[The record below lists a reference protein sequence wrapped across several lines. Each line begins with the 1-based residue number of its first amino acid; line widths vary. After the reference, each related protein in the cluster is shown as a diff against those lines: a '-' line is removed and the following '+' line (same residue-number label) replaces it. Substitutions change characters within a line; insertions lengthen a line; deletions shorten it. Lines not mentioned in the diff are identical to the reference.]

1 MAKHSK
7 DCPFTLAEISE
18 FQSMLYNVNTSHKCC
33 NVPSISWYKG
43 YSNFQ
48 LNKMEKKSKIDVMH
62 LMIIDRCDHSCK
74 LCCNKK
80 YDISKIPF
88 PTIEDLCSI
97 NTLCFTGGE
106 PFLLDRDLDEI
117 AKKFKTEYQNID
129 KIYVYTSGTALSAN
143 FPATLKYIDGVNI
156 APKNKMD
163 WAMIGNLT
171 CNVRKNEADIL
182 SKLKNNRL
190 YVFKDQLKF
199 FEAYKEI
206 PQKLNLQ
213 VIHRVWDKEF
223 NTPNNEVF
231 RRLPFL
237 D

>member
-1 MAKHSK
+1 MKLNK
-7 DCPFTLAEISE
+7 DCPFTLDEISE

-43 YSNFQ
+43 YSNNQ
-48 LNKMEKKSKIDVMH
+48 LKNMKENINKVDVMH
-62 LMIIDRCDHSCK
+62 LMLLERCDHSCK

-80 YDISKIPF
+80 YDISKIPL
-88 PTIEDLCSI
+88 PTTEELNAI

-106 PFLLDRDLDEI
+106 PFLLEQDLDQM
-117 AKKFKTEYQNID
+117 AKRFKENYQNIE

-143 FPATLKYIDGVNI
+143 FPSTLNYIDGVNI

-163 WAMIGNLT
+163 WAMMESLT
-171 CNVRKNEADIL
+171 HGIRKKEAKTL
-182 SKLKNNRL
+182 LKLNDNRL
-190 YVFKDQLKF
+190 YVFKDQLKY
-199 FEAYKEI
+199 FEQHKEI

-213 VIHRVWDKEF
+213 VIHRVWNKEF
-223 NTPNNEVF
+223 NTPENEIF
-231 RRLPFL
+231 RRIPFL